1 MNLNRSQRVAPRV
14 EWRDAVGSTNAELS
28 ALVVDAPGAWPH
40 LSVLV
45 TDTQTEGRGRL
56 GRSWSAPAGTS
67 MAASVLLDLVAGP
80 RAVPQER
87 WGWIPLLAGAAMTR
101 ALREL
106 FDDPARVSLKWPNDV
121 LIDNRKVCGILSEL
135 TPAGIVV
142 GSGVNLTM
150 AEHEL
155 PTDTATSL
163 AIAGARTTELDEILA
178 GYLGHLAPFMSSLAS
193 ASGDSLTALTDA
205 VRGLCST
212 VGATVRVDVPAKPAV
227 SGRALDIDELG
238 RLVIEIS
245 KNRPHLVVAAGD
257 VTHVRVIMSHD
268 SSTRDGPHSGSG

>member
-1 MNLNRSQRVAPRV
+1 MDLFRTERAAPRV

-28 ALVVDAPGAWPH
+28 ALVTGSPGAWPH

-56 GRSWSAPAGTS
+56 GRTWSAPAGTS
-67 MAASVLLDLVAGP
+67 MAASVLLDVVAGP
-80 RAVPQER
+80 RAVSPDR
-87 WGWIPLLAGAAMTR
+87 WGWIPLLAGAAMTLT
-101 ALREL
+101 LR
-106 FDDPARVSLKWPNDV
+106 DVVADSARVSLKWPNDV

-135 TPAGIVV
+135 TPGGIVV

-155 PTDTATSL
+155 PTETATSL
-163 AIAGARTTELDEILA
+163 VVAGARTVELDEILA
-178 GYLGHLAPFMSSLAS
+178 GYLSHLAPFVTSLAT
-193 ASGDSLTALTDA
+193 ASDDALRSLTDI

-212 VGATVRVDVPAKPAV
+212 LDATVRVDVPGKPAV
-227 SGRALDIDELG
+227 SGRAIEIDDRG
-238 RLVIEIS
+238 RLVVEMS

-257 VTHVRVIMSHD
+257 VTHVRVIMTHD
-268 SSTRDGPHSGSG
+268 SSTRDGPHSGSE

>member
-1 MNLNRSQRVAPRV
+1 MNLNRTQRVAPRV
-14 EWRDAVGSTNAELS
+14 EWRDAVGSTNAELI
-28 ALVVDAPGAWPH
+28 ALAADAPGAWPH

-56 GRSWSAPAGTS
+56 GRAWSAPAGTS
-67 MAASVLLDLVAGP
+67 MAASVLLDVVTGP
-80 RAVPQER
+80 RAVAQER
-87 WGWIPLLAGAAMTR
+87 WGWIPLLAGAAMTL

-163 AIAGARTTELDEILA
+163 AIAGARTTDLDEILA

-193 ASGDSLTALTDA
+193 ASDDALTTLTDS
-205 VRGLCST
+205 VRVLCST
-212 VGATVRVDVPAKPAV
+212 VGATVRVDVPGKSAV
-227 SGRALDIDELG
+227 SGRALDVDGLG

-245 KNRPHLVVAAGD
+245 KNRPQLVVAAGD
-257 VTHVRVIMSHD
+257 VTHVRVIMTHD

>member
-1 MNLNRSQRVAPRV
+1 MDLFRTKRVVPRV
-14 EWRDAVGSTNAELS
+14 EWRDTVGSTNAELS
-28 ALVVDAPGAWPH
+28 SVVAQAPGAWPH

-56 GRSWSAPAGTS
+56 GRTWSAPATTS
-67 MAASVLLDLVAGP
+67 MAASVLLDVVTGP

-87 WGWIPLLAGAAMTR
+87 WGWIPLLAGAAMTL
-101 ALREL
+101 ALR
-106 FDDPARVSLKWPNDV
+106 DVVADPSRVSLKWPNDV

-155 PTDTATSL
+155 PTDTAISL
-163 AIAGARTTELDEILA
+163 AIAGARTTDLDEILA
-178 GYLGHLAPFMSSLAS
+178 GYLGRLAPLVSSLAS
-193 ASGDSLTALTDA
+193 ASGDALTTLTDS

-212 VGATVRVDVPAKPAV
+212 VGATVRVDVPAQPAV

-238 RLVIEIS
+238 RLVVEIS

-257 VTHVRVIMSHD
+257 VTHVRVIMTHD